1 MLELKTPERFDTL
14 NAADVEA
21 RFLQTIATEKPLE
34 VSIDF
39 SQTTYISSAGLRAVL
54 VVSKKLRQQGAKL
67 SLCGMNDAVYD
78 IFKMAGFDTILDIQH
93 Q

>member
-1 MLELKTPERFDTL
+1 MLELKTPERLDTL
-14 NAADVEA
+14 NATDIED
-21 RFLQTIATEKPLE
+21 RFLQTIATEKPQE

-67 SLCGMNDAVYD
+67 SLCSMNDAVYD